1 MEQVGRIF
9 QLSVSHGGV
18 PKSRVEKAIATEHGL
33 DGDRQ
38 ADLRAHGGPER
49 ALCLFAVEQLAI
61 MQAEGHRVFAGA
73 TGENITIE
81 GIEWDRVV
89 PGVLL
94 YLGDE
99 VVAEVTDY
107 TAPCIKNARWFINGN
122 FNRMSHALF
131 PGSSRVYARVLQ
143 GGLLREGDAV
153 RLANDN
159 AIDRVVRRQV
169 PAHRWPRDFR

>member
-1 MEQVGRIF
+1 MEHVGRIF
-9 QLSVSHGGV
+9 QISVSPGGV
-18 PKSRVEKAIATEHGL
+18 PKMRVEEAVVTEAGL
-33 DGDRQ
+33 AGDRQ

-61 MQAEGHRVFAGA
+61 MQNEGHRVFAGA
-73 TGENITIE
+73 TGENVTVE

-107 TAPCIKNARWFINGN
+107 TSPCIKNARWFINGN
-122 FNRMSHALF
+122 FNRMNQALF
-131 PGSSRVYARVLQ
+131 PGSSRVYARVVE
-143 GGLLREGDAV
+143 GGRIREGDTV
-153 RLANDN
+153 RLGNDN
-159 AIDRVVRRQV
+159 AIDRVLRRQV

>member
-1 MEQVGRIF
+1 MEQKGRIF
-9 QLSVSHGGV
+9 QISASRGGV
-18 PKSRVEKAIATEHGL
+18 PKTRLEEALVTEDGL
-33 DGDRQ
+33 AGDMQ
-38 ADLRAHGGPER
+38 ADLRAHGGRER

-61 MQAEGHRVFAGA
+61 MQAEGHRLFAGA
-73 TGENITIE
+73 TGENVTIE
-81 GIEWDRVV
+81 GIDWARVV

-107 TAPCIKNARWFINGN
+107 TSPCIKNARWFINGN
-122 FNRMSHALF
+122 FNRMNQALF
-131 PGSSRVYARVLQ
+131 PGSSRVYARVVE
-143 GGLLREGDAV
+143 GGRIREGDPV

-159 AIDRVVRRQV
+159 AIDRVVRRQI